1 MAAEYANSNLNDRKL
16 FYSLTIHFSS
26 SQPFNKEELTA
37 ILKFGAEELF
47 KEEEKD
53 DDDLQVI
60 SQQACFCRSQFLSN
74 RSQSVE

>member
-1 MAAEYANSNLNDRKL
+1 MIAELLIWTSNDRKL
-16 FYSLTIHFSS
+16 FYPLTIHFSS

-53 DDDLQVI
+53 DDDLQVF
-60 SQQACFCRSQFLSN
+60 SLQACFL
-74 RSQSVE
+74 